1 MNPLL
6 IGSLVDLGRAVLD
19 RAIPDPTA
27 RAQAELELLRMQQDG
42 TLKELNV
49 RMSAIVEE
57 AKSADPWTSRARPSF
72 LYVFYAVILGMSVFA
87 PLLGVFYPERM
98 DLFFLNVGKGFGAIP
113 EELWWT
119 FTVGYLGYAGARSFD
134 KRVKK

>member
-1 MNPLL
+1 MTPLL
-6 IGSLVDLGRAVLD
+6 IGGILELGRAVLD
-19 RAIPDPTA
+19 RALPDPAA
-27 RAQAELELLRMQQDG
+27 RAQAELELLKMQQEG
-42 TLKELNV
+42 ELRDLDV
-49 RMSAIVEE
+49 RMRAIVEE

-72 LYVFYAVILGMSVFA
+72 LYVFYTVILGMSMLA
-87 PLLGVFYPERM
+87 PLIGVFYPERM
-98 DLFFLNVGKGFGAIP
+98 DLFFHNVGKGFAAIP